1 MEMMIKCG
9 YLLLIAFLI
18 AWAATAEE
26 ITTGNLLP
34 NGSGNA
40 SNYQSVDSSIPNVTT
55 NGFTVE
61 GNIKDWGQELETTGT
76 GSINYTGSLLNIVT
90 NDDTTTQDKLD
101 NGITLNS
108 TTIVQNC
115 EWVGSA
121 YQCGQARAGQ
131 DSYTTTVQILDKDG
145 TVLATVNQTRNNDSG
160 YGANAYKYEDTV
172 TYAGA
177 GSNQFYWEWEGVDE
191 GSYVNLG
198 GPNLLGAKLTMTYN
212 NIVIP
217 EETIEEI
224 YEVIEEFEEWEEQ
237 FVEEELIEE
246 FELLPP
252 PIALEEMGIIIEEE
266 QIVEVFETFEELE
279 EEFEEVEIL
288 QVFGGPEI
296 VPEPEEEEVSNE
308 ATVAAVEEEFME
320 EQPEPTEST
329 PVETVQEEPQSE
341 PSNNEQVAVAEEEST
356 EVEAKPQEEVSVSV
370 SSIQAEVSV
379 KIKSVEKQLAAT
391 SIIAQQVM
399 VQEQVDLSSYNK
411 AYVDNRKIYEG
422 NTYEDLRTLDE
433 YGKKIYNDNT
443 NFVAISMN
451 DPVKD
456 YQNNLRNA
464 TIKRKI
470 AEQELRQLRG
480 Y

>member
-61 GNIKDWGQELETTGT
+61 GNIRDWGQELETTGT

-90 NDDTTTQDKLD
+90 NNDTTTQDKLD

-131 DSYTTTVQILDKDG
+131 DSYTTTVQILDQDG

-356 EVEAKPQEEVSVSV
+356 EVSVSV

>member
-1 MEMMIKCG
+1 METMIKCG

-18 AWAATAEE
+18 AWAATAED

-61 GNIKDWGQELETTGT
+61 GNIRDWGQELETTGT
-76 GSINYTGSLLNIVT
+76 GSINYTGTLLNIVT

-145 TVLATVNQTRNNDSG
+145 SVLATVNQTRNNDSG

-308 ATVAAVEEEFME
+308 TTVAAVEEEFME

-356 EVEAKPQEEVSVSV
+356 EVSVSV

-379 KIKSVEKQLAAT
+379 KIKSIEKQLAAT

-433 YGKKIYNDNT
+433 YAKKIYNDDRK
-443 NFVAISMN
+443 FVAISMN

-464 TIKRKI
+464 TIKRQI

>member
-1 MEMMIKCG
+1 METMIKCG

-18 AWAATAEE
+18 AWAATAED

-61 GNIKDWGQELETTGT
+61 GNIRDWGQELETTGT
-76 GSINYTGSLLNIVT
+76 GSINYTGTLLNIVT

-145 TVLATVNQTRNNDSG
+145 SVLATVNQTRNNDSG

-308 ATVAAVEEEFME
+308 TTVAAVEEEFME

-356 EVEAKPQEEVSVSV
+356 EVSVSV

-433 YGKKIYNDNT
+433 YAKKIYNDDRK
-443 NFVAISMN
+443 FVAISMN

-464 TIKRKI
+464 TIKRQI